1 MRFLDVGLT
10 RRAKRFAVALALC
23 ALMPVGGIAQF
34 SEAEADTLSDVQQR
48 GILRCGIVDA
58 GEGVSY
64 LDSNGR
70 WQGFFPDFCRFIA
83 AATLGNAK
91 AVEFVQ
97 VSYVTRFEALES
109 DGFDVLMGNTTWTV
123 SRDTARHIAFTH
135 PLYFDGQGFLA
146 HEQTGWTSLSDM
158 PPGESFTACASEGT
172 TTIENLRDI
181 IEARNLPITV
191 LSFQSIDSVTD
202 SFLSHDCDLLT
213 SDRLL
218 LVALRLQHG
227 DAANP
232 FTLLSDVISKEPL
245 GPAVREDDP
254 RWFDI
259 VQWSLFAS
267 LIAEEYG
274 ITSTN
279 VPEFLD
285 STKSEIRRLL
295 GLDPGIGDALGLSND
310 WARTAIEQ
318 VGSYGEIFD
327 RTLGE
332 KSNLKI
338 DRGLNALWRDG
349 GLMYAPPLR

>member
-1 MRFLDVGLT
+1 MIQASAAR
-10 RRAKRFAVALALC
+10 
-23 ALMPVGGIAQF
+23 
-34 SEAEADTLSDVQQR
+34 ADTLSDVQQR

-83 AATLGNAK
+83 AAVLGNAK
-91 AVEFVQ
+91 AVEFIQ
-97 VSYVTRFEALES
+97 VSYVTRFDALEGY
-109 DGFDVLMGNTTWTV
+109 GFDVLMGNTTWTV
-123 SRDTARHIAFTH
+123 SRDTTRNIAFTH

-146 HEQTGWTSLSDM
+146 HEQSGWTALSDI
-158 PPGESFTACASEGT
+158 PQDEPLTACASEGT
-172 TTIENLRDI
+172 TTIVNLQDI
-181 IEARNLPITV
+181 IETRKLPITV

-227 DAANP
+227 DATNP

-245 GPAVREDDP
+245 GPAIREDDP

-259 VQWSLFAS
+259 VQWSIFAS
-267 LIAEEYG
+267 LAAEEYG
-274 ITSTN
+274 INSVT
-279 VPEFLD
+279 VPDFLN
-285 STKSEIRRLL
+285 STKPEVRRLL
-295 GLDPGIGDALGLSND
+295 GLDPGIGAALGLSTE

-332 KSNLKI
+332 KSDLKI